1 MKMLREVLFLILLTG
16 SLFAQTSLKIMTYNL
31 QGMKPGTDPETR
43 LVNIIEKL
51 KEINPD
57 IIGLQEINESPSGGG
72 NDNQAKVIADS
83 LSAFFGI
90 EYHYFISFTH
100 LSWDNQ
106 FKEYVGIISKY
117 PVEEEGFFSL
127 VPGVFPRK
135 VVWNLINT
143 PIGKINFF
151 NTHLSFNSAS
161 VRIQQVQQIVSY
173 IENIE
178 TSNPAIASL
187 LTGDFNDPPTST
199 SIQLLT
205 NTGTDTFYISTFE
218 AVNPGNPGYTFPSN
232 SPNTR
237 IDYVFSLLSGYKS
250 NKFNWLEE
258 S

>member
-1 MKMLREVLFLILLTG
+1 MERTLLLNATFEPLKIISWQRAITLLT
-16 SLFAQTSLKIMTYNL
+16 
-31 QGMKPGTDPETR
+31 QGKVEVIDFYDR
-43 LVNIIEKL
+43 
-51 KEINPD
+51 EIR
-57 IIGLQEINESPSGGG
+57 G
-72 NDNQAKVIADS
+72 VT
-83 LSAFFGI
+83 
-90 EYHYFISFTH
+90 ISFK
-100 LSWDNQ
+100 LPSILRLLKLVKVKRANQ
-106 FKEYVGIISKY
+106 EVRFSRANIYLRDKYSCQYCGSKY
-117 PVEEEGFFSL
+117 PAEEEGFFSL